1 MVWRAQLPG
10 WQTHQ
15 PLRSARRRPPYS
27 TACRG
32 ERRAGG
38 STRLRSKRPIRISE
52 IFCGCIAS
60 CVLEYHIPVVSIACI
75 DASFA
80 LFCRSRGK
88 AVFHICRRTL
98 LRLRVMAL
106 RANPRSAGTLTDNAR
121 PTRRNLAP
129 EQLPRT
135 DFWAKRISMPSPQLS
150 ETTDRISK
158 RLEDVKQS
166 VRTDELPRN
175 SDNL

>member
-121 PTRRNLAP
+121 PTG
-129 EQLPRT
+129 
-135 DFWAKRISMPSPQLS
+135 RISLPNNCR
-150 ETTDRISK
+150 ERISGPSA
-158 RLEDVKQS
+158 LAC
-166 VRTDELPRN
+166 LPRN
-175 SDNL
+175 CPRLRIGSVRDWKT